1 MINKL
6 TEMVAAQD
14 VGTWLIVALLVG
26 YFLYKEWPDLKTRIS
41 SGSLRDKALDDNDA
55 SLGKKIDSIEKS
67 LVEVDEKLDRDYRRL
82 NEFERWQRKTQG
94 YTAESFRERE
104 LIIRGLVACLDGLHQ
119 LGANGKTEAVRDEI
133 DTFLN
138 KSAHSMEEV

>member
-1 MINKL
+1 MMGKL
-6 TEMVAAQD
+6 AELVAAQD

-26 YFLYKEWPDLKTRIS
+26 YFVYKEWPDLKNRIS
-41 SGSLRDKALDDNDA
+41 SGSLRDKALDDKDA
-55 SLGKKIDSIEKS
+55 TLGKKVDGIEKS
-67 LVEVDEKLDRDYRRL
+67 LVEINEKLDRDYRRL

-138 KSAHSMEEV
+138 KSAHSIEEA

>member
-1 MINKL
+1 MLSKLAEMISGEYL
-6 TEMVAAQD
+6 T
-14 VGTWLIVALLVG
+14 GWLLALLLFG
-26 YFLYKEWPDLKTRIS
+26 YLAYKEWPELRGRIS
-41 SGSLRDKALDDNDA
+41 SGAIKERRMEETDA
-55 SLGKKIDSIEKS
+55 TLAGKISRIEDR
-67 LVEVDEKLDRDYRRL
+67 LNEVNEKLDRDYRRL
-82 NEFERWQRKTQG
+82 NEFERWQRRTQS
-94 YTAESFRERE
+94 YPAESFQERE

>member
-1 MINKL
+1 MEETDATLAGKIS
-6 TEMVAAQD
+6 
-14 VGTWLIVALLVG
+14 
-26 YFLYKEWPDLKTRIS
+26 RIEDR
-41 SGSLRDKALDDNDA
+41 LN
-55 SLGKKIDSIEKS
+55 
-67 LVEVDEKLDRDYRRL
+67 EVNEKLDRDYRRL
-82 NEFERWQRKTQG
+82 NEFERWQRRTQS
-94 YTAESFRERE
+94 YTAESFQERE

>member
-1 MINKL
+1 MLSKLAEMISGEYL
-6 TEMVAAQD
+6 T
-14 VGTWLIVALLVG
+14 GWLLALLLFG
-26 YFLYKEWPDLKTRIS
+26 YLAYKEWPELRGRIS
-41 SGSLRDKALDDNDA
+41 SGAIKERRMEETDA
-55 SLGKKIDSIEKS
+55 TLAGKSSRIEDR
-67 LVEVDEKLDRDYRRL
+67 LNEVNEKLDRDYRRL
-82 NEFERWQRKTQG
+82 NEFERWQRRTQS
-94 YTAESFRERE
+94 YTAESFQERE